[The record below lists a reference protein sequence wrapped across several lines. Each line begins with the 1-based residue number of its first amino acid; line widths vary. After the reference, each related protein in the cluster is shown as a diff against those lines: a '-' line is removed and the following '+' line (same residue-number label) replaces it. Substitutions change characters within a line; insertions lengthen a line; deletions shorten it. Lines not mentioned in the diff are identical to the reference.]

1 MIALGYYEMFMY
13 DEWVEEINEVV
24 NYYELNQDNL
34 QLADI
39 YKQIADIY
47 AEHHQEE
54 MMIEYYSRAS
64 SIFLKISTDCVEEKK
79 HEEAIQYLEK
89 GIDCNRKGYR
99 GQANTDLAYLLNKLA
114 MVHNVKG

>member
-1 MIALGYYEMFMY
+1 M
-13 DEWVEEINEVV
+13 
-24 NYYELNQDNL
+24 
-34 QLADI
+34 
-39 YKQIADIY
+39 
-47 AEHHQEE
+47 
-54 MMIEYYSRAS
+54 
-64 SIFLKISTDCVEEKK
+64 EEKK